1 MKIFKSFD
9 KKHLNN
15 VFLSP
20 AGEEMFFG
28 FHDLCPWNHAD
39 DQVLLL
45 RIVQKTEQVPT
56 RNDWAEVVVWTP
68 ATNALRVVGRTSAWN
83 FQQGAR
89 QQWLSNGDIVFNC
102 IVDGSVVARQVSP
115 DGQLITDH
123 PTSIGDFSPCGQYV
137 ATANYARL
145 RKYWIAYGYDIDP
158 DSSVLNNAPGDDGL
172 WIYDVSTKSKRLLH
186 SLDSLVSQAKL
197 SRDLPHFVSHPSFSP
212 DGKKIAFLHRF
223 FSADV
228 ALYTR
233 LLVCDRDG
241 SNLIEIAK
249 EKVSHFDWY
258 DNESLFVWSRFAAA
272 NIAALRAKGY
282 LNSPLIKPLVNL
294 ARKFKGRLKS
304 SLLSE
309 HYYHI
314 NVNDASSRKVIAS
327 DVLTEDGHP
336 MFHPVNKD
344 IFVTDTYPKK
354 NACLSLMLGDIR
366 SQKVVLLGEI
376 PDGVD
381 TQNSDLKC
389 DLHPRW
395 NRAGTS
401 VGLDVCV
408 DGKRAFAIVELNDVS
423 RILD

>member
-1 MKIFKSFD
+1 MKVFD
-9 KKHLNN
+9 TFEQKHIRN
-15 VFLSP
+15 VLTSP
-20 AGEEMFFG
+20 SSDEIFFG
-28 FHDLCPWNHAD
+28 FHDLCPWNHSD
-39 DQVLLL
+39 DKLLLL
-45 RIVQKTEQVPT
+45 RIAQKTEHVPN
-56 RNDWAEVVVWTP
+56 RNDWADVVVWSP
-68 ATNALRVVGRTSAWN
+68 STNKVDVVGRTSAWN

-102 IVDGSVVARQVSP
+102 IANGAVIARQVSP
-115 DGQLITDH
+115 EGDLVAEH
-123 PTSIGDFSPCGQYV
+123 PISIGDISPCGNYV

-145 RKYWIAYGYDIDP
+145 REYWIAYGYDVNP
-158 DSSVLNNAPGDDGL
+158 DLSVAHPAPEDDGL
-172 WIYDVSTKSKRLLH
+172 WIYDISKKSKQLLH
-186 SLDSLVSQAKL
+186 SLASLVAQAKL
-197 SRDLPHFVSHPSFSP
+197 TTTLPHFVSHPSFSP

-241 SNLIEIAK
+241 SNLVEVAK

-282 LNSPLIKPLVNL
+282 LNNPLIKPLVNL
-294 ARKFKGRLKS
+294 ARKFRGRLKS

-314 NVNDASSRKVIAS
+314 NVNNVSSRRVVASS
-327 DVLTEDGHP
+327 VLTEDGHP
-336 MFHPVNKD
+336 MFHPIKKD

-354 NACLSLMLGDIR
+354 NGCLSLMLGNIET
-366 SQKVVLLGEI
+366 QKVVLLGEI
-376 PDGVD
+376 PDGVETD
-381 TQNSDLKC
+381 NSDLKC

-395 NRAGTS
+395 NRAGTA
-401 VGLDVCV
+401 VGLDVSV
-408 DGKRAFAIVELNDVS
+408 DGRRSFVIVELDDVS
-423 RILD
+423 RILS